1 MENLNARNE
10 SVLQVLVLIGDVDQ
24 DLIMPDISTLIST
37 SRGNVKAKSM
47 KSASDLGIYISN
59 RRG

>member
-10 SVLQVLVLIGDVDQ
+10 SVLQVLVSIGDVDQ

-47 KSASDLGIYISN
+47 KSASDLGIYIGN

>member
-10 SVLQVLVLIGDVDQ
+10 SVLQVLVLMGDVDQ

>member
-10 SVLQVLVLIGDVDQ
+10 SVLQVLVSIGDVDQ
-24 DLIMPDISTLIST
+24 NLIMPDISTLIST